1 MDILEKRSL
10 HLGDIAE
17 VLHVP
22 MTRDGYVKYEISA

>member
-17 VLHVP
+17 VHVP